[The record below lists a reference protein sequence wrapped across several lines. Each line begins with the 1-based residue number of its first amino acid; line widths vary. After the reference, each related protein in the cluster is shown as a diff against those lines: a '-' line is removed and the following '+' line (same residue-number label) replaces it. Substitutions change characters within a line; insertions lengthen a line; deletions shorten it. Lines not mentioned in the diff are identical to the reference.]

1 MLMQPVQNPPAERF
15 RLFAPLPVSGPWTAL
30 GLSRGQFFG
39 ILIGACLIY
48 LFLGGPLWL
57 HLRQNDFVRISVSYL
72 AIPLAVVFAQR
83 HNGTLKLATWFAASG
98 VIASLKLLA
107 TAGIAVIFGISR

>member
-1 MLMQPVQNPPAERF
+1 MQPMHDRPAERF

-30 GLSRGQFFG
+30 GLSRGQFLA
-39 ILIGACLIY
+39 ILVGACLIY
-48 LFLGGPLWL
+48 LFLGGPLWA

-72 AIPLAVVFAQR
+72 AIPLAVAVAQR

-98 VIASLKLLA
+98 VVASLKLLI
-107 TAGIAVIFGISR
+107 TAGIAVALGISH

>member
-1 MLMQPVQNPPAERF
+1 MQPTQNPPAKRF
-15 RLFAPLPVSGPWTAL
+15 RFIAPLPASGPWTTV

-57 HLRQNDFVRISVSYL
+57 HLRQNDFVRIAVSYIVIPIAV
-72 AIPLAVVFAQR
+72 AIAQR
-83 HNGTLKLATWFAASG
+83 HAGTLRFSTWFAGSG
-98 VIASLKLLA
+98 IIAALKLLV
-107 TAGIAVIFGISR
+107 TAGIAVVLGISH